1 LDTDFGPKNKADLNG
16 HKFSLYQDGVVP
28 QKGYVEPD
36 DIEWVYA
43 EELCDPG
50 EFPQFLDDSAAA
62 EDCT

>member
-1 LDTDFGPKNKADLNG
+1 MDTDFGPKDKADLKK
-16 HKFSLYQDGVVP
+16 HALSIYQEGVVP
-28 QKGYVEPD
+28 QKGMVDPN